1 MKKEL
6 KVVFRKFDNGE
17 VIAMFPQF
25 TNKRNYRIDSY
36 MHIGQH
42 GECDPMIVHDTKLA
56 TENEYE
62 SLLKEIQSI
71 YHDYD
76 IRVMKKL
83 RIEWN

>member
-1 MKKEL
+1 MKKVL

-17 VIAMFPQF
+17 IIAMFPQF

-42 GECDPMIVHDTKLA
+42 AECDPMIVHDTKLA

-83 RIEWN
+83 NIKW

>member
-25 TNKRNYRIDSY
+25 GSKRNWTIQSY

-42 GECDPMIVHDTKLA
+42 GECDPMIIHDTKLA
-56 TENEYE
+56 TESEYE

-83 RIEWN
+83 NIKW

>member
-6 KVVFRKFDNGE
+6 KVVFRKFDDGE

-25 TNKRNYRIDSY
+25 GNKRNWKIDSY

-42 GECDPMIVHDTKLA
+42 GECDPMITNITKLA
-56 TENEYE
+56 TESEYE

-71 YHDYD
+71 YHEYD

-83 RIEWN
+83 HIEWN

>member
-1 MKKEL
+1 MKKVL

-17 VIAMFPQF
+17 IIAMFPQF
-25 TNKRNYRIDSY
+25 GSKRNWTIQSY

-42 GECDPMIVHDTKLA
+42 GDCDPMITNITTLA
-56 TENEYE
+56 TESEYE
-62 SLLKEIQSI
+62 SLLKEIQGI